1 MPLTHFDAEGKAR
14 MVDVTEKKE
23 YEKQQQP
30 ERSKSAG
37 TCMMRLKRNGRKRRC
52 AFCGD
57 HSRDH
62 GCETDGGSDSD
73 VSYPADHEL

>member
-23 YEKQQQP
+23 T

-37 TCMMRLKRNGRKRRC
+37 TCMMRLKPERSEKAMCFLWRPQP
-52 AFCGD
+52 
-57 HSRDH
+57 
-62 GCETDGGSDSD
+62 GSW
-73 VSYPADHEL
+73 V

>member
-23 YEKQQQP
+23 KQQQP

-37 TCMMRLKRNGRKRRC
+37 TCMMRLKPERSEKAMCFLWRPQP
-52 AFCGD
+52 
-57 HSRDH
+57 
-62 GCETDGGSDSD
+62 GSW
-73 VSYPADHEL
+73 V